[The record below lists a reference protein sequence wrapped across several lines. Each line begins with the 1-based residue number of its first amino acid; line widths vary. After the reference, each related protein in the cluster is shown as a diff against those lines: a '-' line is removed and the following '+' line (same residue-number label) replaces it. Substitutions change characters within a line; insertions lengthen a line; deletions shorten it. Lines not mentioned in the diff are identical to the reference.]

1 MSSRQG
7 KRDENKAWIVK
18 KCNETFLRY
27 STLLPFYT
35 IGKNGCYQH
44 CLGLDNF
51 FGDYYTAAL

>member
-51 FGDYYTAAL
+51 FGDY